1 MASRPCLIWCL
12 PVLTAAIA
20 IATPAPAAACGPE
33 LELVAA
39 RGSSESPQGT
49 STDYSAANR
58 YGMGGLLF
66 GVYDQFA
73 NLVGRSRVS
82 PYGVHYPAVS
92 VTGGADWVNGAGAF
106 LHIGALGDYTS
117 SVEQGTLDTL
127 NHIRVVHAACATT
140 KFILVGYSQ
149 GAQAVADAL
158 EHLSAQGLSL
168 VAGAAF
174 LGDPYFNADSWASM
188 SSQGPHYGSLG
199 VRDEFPAVLRGRV
212 FSYCQLRDPVC
223 SLSDKHHI
231 LGDGDIYTR
240 NFGYPDR
247 SFAPHS
253 NYGVADGPDA
263 ARRLARAVGASTPPT
278 GAVPLDL
285 AFAIDTTGS
294 MGGIIGQVRDNIQA
308 LARSIAS
315 TSSNYRFALVDY
327 KDFGDVYQAR
337 VDLPFSTDVGAFS
350 TAASALQASG
360 GGDYP
365 ESMYS
370 GIMTALG
377 LSWRP
382 GVRKVVLVIGDA
394 PGKDPEP
401 GTGYTLAQVRDRA
414 LAVDPAQVYAV
425 SVSSDPA
432 VADFMRAVAD
442 ATGGQLTDAPDQAT
456 FVSKLQETIAQAGSA
471 PVADLGGP
479 YEAVTGDPVTLTAG
493 GSRDESEDIVSYD
506 WDFDGDGT
514 YDETTTDPVA
524 HHAYP
529 VAGSVTAVV
538 RVRARSGLAATATAQ
553 VTVADP
559 PAQPPAAPQDLTG
572 AGGDGTVTLA
582 WQAATTGEP
591 ASWFTITDADG
602 NVIDLLSAGPGGSA
616 PIGWVQTDLTN
627 GQSYGYKVSAG
638 NIVGSS
644 PFAGPV
650 TVTPRAPDTSS
661 SGQRLALVAGGH
673 PPLVVIGRVIDGG
686 FTVSLSR
693 GSLERLAGTA
703 HVDGRSVTLS
713 VVRRGASWSAT
724 ARVTGD
730 RGTTSLTGDGT
741 VRSAGRVVKGHFRA
755 ARGAHP
761 WGFSLT
767 RPAGRRQRLLDSRP

>member
-1 MASRPCLIWCL
+1 
-12 PVLTAAIA
+12 
-20 IATPAPAAACGPE
+20 
-33 LELVAA
+33 
-39 RGSSESPQGT
+39 
-49 STDYSAANR
+49 
-58 YGMGGLLF
+58 
-66 GVYDQFA
+66 
-73 NLVGRSRVS
+73 
-82 PYGVHYPAVS
+82 
-92 VTGGADWVNGAGAF
+92 
-106 LHIGALGDYTS
+106 
-117 SVEQGTLDTL
+117 
-127 NHIRVVHAACATT
+127 
-140 KFILVGYSQ
+140 
-149 GAQAVADAL
+149 
-158 EHLSAQGLSL
+158 
-168 VAGAAF
+168 
-174 LGDPYFNADSWASM
+174 
-188 SSQGPHYGSLG
+188 
-199 VRDEFPAVLRGRV
+199 
-212 FSYCQLRDPVC
+212 
-223 SLSDKHHI
+223 
-231 LGDGDIYTR
+231 
-240 NFGYPDR
+240 
-247 SFAPHS
+247 
-253 NYGVADGPDA
+253 
-263 ARRLARAVGASTPPT
+263 
-278 GAVPLDL
+278 VPLDL

-401 GTGYTLAQVRDRA
+401 GTGYTLAQVRDKA

-425 SVSSDPA
+425 SASSDPA

-456 FVSKLQETIAQAGSA
+456 FVSKLQETIVQAGSA

-529 VAGSVTAVV
+529 AAGSVTAVV
-538 RVRARSGLAATATAQ
+538 RVHARSGLAATATAQ

-559 PAQPPAAPQDLTG
+559 PTQPPGAPQDLTG
-572 AGGDGTVTLA
+572 VGGDGTVTLA

-602 NVIDLLSAGPGGSA
+602 NVIDLISAGPGGSA
-616 PIGWVQTDLTN
+616 PIGWVQGNLTN
-627 GQSYGYKVSAG
+627 GQSYGYEVSAG

-650 TVTPRAPDTSS
+650 TVTPGAPDTSS
-661 SGQRLALVAGGH
+661 SGQRLALVAGGR
-673 PPLVVIGRVIDGG
+673 PLLVVTGRVMDGG
-686 FTVSLSR
+686 FTVSLSG
-693 GSLERLAGTA
+693 GSVERLSGTA
-703 HVDGRSVTLS
+703 HVGGRSVTLS

-724 ARVTGD
+724 ARVTDDGGSA
-730 RGTTSLTGDGT
+730 RSLTGEGT
-741 VRSAGRVVKGHFRA
+741 VRSAGRVVTGHFRA
-755 ARGAHP
+755 AAAAHP

-767 RPAGRRQRLLDSRP
+767 RPAGRR